1 MKKILNFIQN
11 LFGCKHNVK
20 PIEIRDI
27 PENMLTPRE
36 KGKEIIKIPED
47 EFLCPK
53 CDLIPEIKEVHFY
66 TNKLIMHC
74 KNHGKISRSAT
85 DYINELMNSQ
95 YNYLKIPCQ
104 GPFEKRNKYPSGR
117 GTSMKYCPI
126 CRRTLCKT
134 CYIHNEE
141 EHKMYLRPVGEKN
154 NFCKRHPNKAEKYCE
169 DCIEIICDE
178 DIKYHEYHKI
188 IDTKSIQK
196 EANKAREKINDK
208 IINLYNA
215 LKLFQLVNKYGNDD
229 AKKNIEEIIKK
240 ENERNDTDVDLAIY
254 YLEKH
259 GNELKNN
266 L

>member
-20 PIEIRDI
+20 PIEIHDI

-74 KNHGKISRSAT
+74 KNHGKISSSAT
-85 DYINELMNSQ
+85 EYINKLMNSQ
-95 YNYLKIPCQ
+95 YNYLKINCQ
-104 GPFEKRNKYPSGR
+104 SPNEKCSRLPRGR
-117 GTSMKYCPI
+117 GTRMQYCPI
-126 CRRTLCKT
+126 CRRTICDDCKK
-134 CYIHNEE
+134 YFEE
-141 EHKMYLRPVGEKN
+141 EHKMSIRPVGEKN

-266 L
+266 S